1 VNGFRATVQQELIGS
16 SRERMPQALLVVFLG
31 MVSVS
36 SLIGWISN
44 RTVTEV
50 YENVRDAGLTTAEN
64 PFTHVSPLSY
74 ARNDVIY
81 IVLIG
86 ALLAIVL
93 GVSSILR
100 GRKARIMDLVLS
112 RPIDVRA
119 YLMAKLTGMSIWIAL
134 IMLAGAVIGWASIST
149 IYGRPLSLDD
159 TLRLL
164 AFFGISWL
172 FLQVWVVLGMVS
184 ALYSGR
190 ETTALLVPIIAWS
203 VVTFVAPQLGTAALP
218 VSLLNPVPA
227 IPVGGGPFATVHSI
241 LGPISLGEDL
251 KTAGGALLRND
262 AVTGNAGLAVV
273 GITIALAFGVALL
286 LATRRERLR
295 SELRE

>member
-1 VNGFRATVQQELIGS
+1 MSGFRATVQQELIGS
-16 SRERMPQALLVVFLG
+16 SRERMPQALLIVFLG

-50 YENVRDAGLTTAEN
+50 YEKVREAGMTTSEN

-112 RPIDVRA
+112 RPIDVQV
-119 YLMAKLTGMSIWIAL
+119 YLMAKLTGVSLWLAVV
-134 IMLAGAVIGWASIST
+134 MLAAGVIGWASISV
-149 IYGRPLSLDD
+149 IYGHPLSVDD
-159 TLRLL
+159 TFRLL
-164 AFFGISWL
+164 AFFGVSWL
-172 FLQVWVVLGMVS
+172 FLQVWVALGMVS
-184 ALYSGR
+184 GLYAGR
-190 ETTALLVPIIAWS
+190 ETTALLVPIVAWS
-203 VVTFVAPQLGTAALP
+203 VVTFVAPQLGTAVLP

-227 IPVGGGPFATVHSI
+227 IPIEGGPFTAVHAV
-241 LGPISLGEDL
+241 LAPISLGEDL
-251 KTAGGALLRND
+251 KTAGGVLLRND
-262 AVTGNAGLAVV
+262 AVTGNAGVAVV
-273 GITIALAFGVALL
+273 GIVIALAIGVVLL